1 MDGNLTAETGSM
13 GAASTTTHSRFL
25 PTCGDAP
32 KMPTNSGAFP
42 MRPSSLPVSGRVD
55 GRFRTSVSAA
65 KNPVPGAEKVWW
77 RELRLE
83 AVAAGSVLRL
93 KLGNMKTGIRAGPDQ
108 AAQTAATIRP
118 AHHASWRCR
127 CRAEA
132 ALRLQP

>member
-1 MDGNLTAETGSM
+1 M

-32 KMPTNSGAFP
+32 KMPANGGLFQCVLRVSRSPDGHTADFGP
-42 MRPSSLPVSGRVD
+42 QSLRQKIP
-55 GRFRTSVSAA
+55 FL
-65 KNPVPGAEKVWW
+65 VPEKVWC
-77 RELRLE
+77 REFRLG

-118 AHHASWRCR
+118 AHHARWRCR

-132 ALRLQP
+132 ALRRRP